1 MLTFNELYDPT
12 DTRVI
17 KILDSAVKHFVKEG
31 FRKASIDAICK
42 DAEMSKPTFYRYFD
56 SKETLFFGVRIYVM
70 RSFDETYEKA
80 SEKCES
86 ASQKLLLYFRM
97 LEEYASSD
105 KSFVE
110 TFDYNRELR
119 NHWKA
124 HPISADSR
132 RQRREFIERII
143 KEGIEKGEFRT
154 GDARTI
160 AHKVILMT
168 ALLGI
173 LRRDRPQFLEKNQS
187 VADLVFDLLMNG
199 IRSNLQ
205 P

>member
-17 KILDSAVKHFVKEG
+17 KILDSAVKHFMKEG

-42 DAEMSKPTFYRYFD
+42 DADISKPTFYRYFD

-70 RSFDETYEKA
+70 RSFDEAYEKA
-80 SEKCES
+80 FKKCKS

-119 NHWKA
+119 NHWKV
-124 HPISADSR
+124 HPVSADSR
-132 RQRREFIERII
+132 RQRREFIEQIV

-154 GDARTI
+154 GDSRAI

-199 IRSNLQ
+199 IRSNLL